1 MIAIIITWPTSTP
14 MLNAII
20 EVRKL
25 SLGNPTSLNTLEN
38 LTHEQDQKQTQVLC
52 ATAATQR

>member
-38 LTHEQDQKQTQVLC
+38 LTHEQDQK
-52 ATAATQR
+52 